1 MIDEMDLSQGIC
13 QLRNVGLERVWRQKM
28 IDDRWFSYKSVLMGW
43 VQLGAVLFHRFEQGF
58 DGGNRYAD
66 SRGGAEHIAGGL
78 QVGGFDV
85 VVRFE
90 GSSG

>member
-1 MIDEMDLSQGIC
+1 
-13 QLRNVGLERVWRQKM
+13 
-28 IDDRWFSYKSVLMGW
+28 MGW
-43 VQLGAVLFHRFEQGF
+43 LQLGAVLFHRFEQGF
-58 DGGNRYAD
+58 DGGNGYAD

-78 QVGGFDV
+78 QVGGFNV

>member
-1 MIDEMDLSQGIC
+1 
-13 QLRNVGLERVWRQKM
+13 
-28 IDDRWFSYKSVLMGW
+28 MGW
-43 VQLGAVLFHRFEQGF
+43 MQLGAVLFHCFEQGF
-58 DGGNRYAD
+58 DGGNGYAD